1 MKSRKTTVA
10 AIVSLLAMAGMPAQ
24 AGKIDTGD
32 ILVQGASIE
41 AGTPAAL
48 ARGFDAGTDWS
59 LADPHAGTASA
70 NQAGGISSGGISV
83 AFGGTSAASNTQV
96 PEPGTIILG
105 GLGLL
110 MLLFARRASRRDV
123 R

>member
-24 AGKIDTGD
+24 AGNIGTGD

-41 AGTPAAL
+41 AGTPAPV
-48 ARGFDAGTDWS
+48 ARDFDAGMDWS
-59 LADPHAGTASA
+59 LADPHAGTNTAI
-70 NQAGGISSGGISV
+70 QVGGIRGEGISV
-83 AFGGTSAASNTQV
+83 AFGGTNAGSTATV

-105 GLGLL
+105 GLGML
-110 MLLFARRASRRDV
+110 MLLLGRRASGRDV